1 MPFTFRVVFGG
12 LCGFVPNTN
21 GHQMRVLVVN
31 ATERVAANGES
42 VLPTHVPL
50 FLFDSANRRSQI
62 GRRPLEGDRL
72 LASAEIQEERF
83 RTGRFCGHPL
93 VREEICFRN
102 EEGGSFGRSFETH
115 RSRRS
120 SETTPATGEEDDL
133 FWVPQMEHAFP
144 GAGRI
149 DPECLGEAPPASVAA
164 RVRLTEGVVSTASLA
179 RDRGRGKGKGKA
191 APAPALY
198 VFREWVAPV
207 TPSRSKAAQTT
218 PSSSEAVARV
228 HRRAN
233 SPVGARPLAT
243 GVQLEIEV
251 PGDMVTVWSSRFSH
265 SHEGRWAVSLGPAPG
280 TRIVEAYVY
289 NVSARPLDR
298 APEVDMDF
306 EFFYDLCATSW
317 ELPRPRPVPHPLN
330 GTRAPSPHR
339 PGTSSCSPAIFL
351 PHSEA

>member
-12 LCGFVPNTN
+12 LCGLVPNTN

-31 ATERVAANGES
+31 ATERLAANGES

-93 VREEICFRN
+93 VREELCFRN
-102 EEGGSFGRSFETH
+102 EEEVLWSLLRDSPEPSQLGDDTGHRRGGRSLLG
-115 RSRRS
+115 S
-120 SETTPATGEEDDL
+120 ADG
-133 FWVPQMEHAFP
+133 HAFP

-179 RDRGRGKGKGKA
+179 RDPGRGKRKGKA

-198 VFREWVAPV
+198 VFREWVAPPG
-207 TPSRSKAAQTT
+207 TPSRSKAAQEV
-218 PSSSEAVARV
+218 PSPSEAVARV
-228 HRRAN
+228 HRRAS

-243 GVQLEIEV
+243 GA
-251 PGDMVTVWSSRFSH
+251 SSRSK
-265 SHEGRWAVSLGPAPG
+265 S
-280 TRIVEAYVY
+280 
-289 NVSARPLDR
+289 R
-298 APEVDMDF
+298 A
-306 EFFYDLCATSW
+306 TW
-317 ELPRPRPVPHPLN
+317 
-330 GTRAPSPHR
+330 
-339 PGTSSCSPAIFL
+339 
-351 PHSEA
+351 